1 MDKSGFLS
9 ADYSSPIG
17 EIRLLS
23 CGGNLVGLWFLG
35 QRHFMEGYEAP
46 QIPKGTDAIIEKTF
60 SWLGEYFAGLCPDPG
75 EIPLKPAGSEFQ
87 LLVWEELLKIPYGQT
102 KSYGEIAGEI
112 SYKTGRKTSPRAVGS
127 AVARNPISIII
138 PCHRVVSSAGKLTG
152 YSAGIDKKKFL
163 LDLEGRKD
171 SSQ

>member
-1 MDKSGFLS
+1 MNESRFLS

-23 CGGNLVGLWFLG
+23 CGGNLAGLWFMG
-35 QRHFMEGYEAP
+35 QRHFMEGYETP
-46 QIPKGTDAIIEKTF
+46 HIPKGTDAVIGKTF
-60 SWLGEYFAGLCPDPG
+60 SWLGEYFAGLCPAPG

-87 LLVWEELLKIPYGQT
+87 LLVWGELLKIPYGQT

-138 PCHRVVSSAGKLTG
+138 PCHRVVSSAGKLMG
-152 YSAGIDKKKFL
+152 YAAGIDKKKFL
-163 LDLEGRKD
+163 LDLESRKD